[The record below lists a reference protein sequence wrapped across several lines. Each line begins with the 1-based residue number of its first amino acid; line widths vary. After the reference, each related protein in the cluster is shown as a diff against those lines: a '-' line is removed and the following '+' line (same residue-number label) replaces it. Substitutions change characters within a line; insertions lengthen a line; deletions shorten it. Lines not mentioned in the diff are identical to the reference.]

1 MKKLKITI
9 GDVEVK
15 AKLLTEKAPN
25 TIKIF
30 ESVEKDLVGKLNHA
44 KVCDNELFFQSPVFI
59 DEKENPVYP
68 VAGDIGYWTVRQT
81 ICIWYGKMKPL
92 GPTNLFAQIEPGDL
106 PKFAAEAKKVWNK
119 QGALIKFEFIEE
131 E

>member
-15 AKLLTEKAPN
+15 ARLLLEKAPN
-25 TIKIF
+25 TIKIL
-30 ESVEKDLVGKLNHA
+30 ESSQKDLVGKLNHA
-44 KVCDNELFFQSPVFI
+44 KICDNEVFFQSPVFI
-59 DEKENPVYP
+59 DGKENPVYP

-81 ICIWYGKMKPL
+81 ICIWYGEMEPL
-92 GPTNLFAQIEPGDL
+92 GPTNLFAQIELEDL
-106 PKFAAEAKKVWNK
+106 PKFATEGKKVWNQ
-119 QGALIKFEFIEE
+119 QGTLIKFEFIEE